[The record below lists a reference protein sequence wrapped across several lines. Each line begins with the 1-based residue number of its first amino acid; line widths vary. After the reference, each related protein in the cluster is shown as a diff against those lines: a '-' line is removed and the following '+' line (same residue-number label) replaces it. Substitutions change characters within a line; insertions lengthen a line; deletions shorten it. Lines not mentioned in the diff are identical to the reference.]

1 MTIAGAWATVGDDAN
16 PVNRDGI
23 TGGEEIRPADG
34 GGAGTAFA
42 PGPAYERGALKDV
55 GSTFGEATY
64 GNKGD
69 DAGTT

>member
-1 MTIAGAWATVGDDAN
+1 MIIAGARATVGDDAN

-34 GGAGTAFA
+34 GRAGTASA
-42 PGPAYERGALKDV
+42 PGAAYERGALEDAFSK
-55 GSTFGEATY
+55 FGEATY